1 MKTSFLSLC
10 TALSLASAS
19 FYATAT
25 EFTAGFAFQSFQAG
39 TSGKIDTGVWYPAK
53 APERQHQFGPS
64 NPTMAFNAPAL
75 PGTYPLVLISHGT
88 SGMLLNHHQLAAA
101 LARAG
106 MLVVALTHPGDN
118 FEDQTLVGT
127 PSYFSER
134 PLQVSRTLDALL
146 ASARWS
152 ALIDA
157 QRIAVLGHSAGG
169 FTALALSG
177 ARPSIA
183 KTLRHC
189 AEHYDADPWFC
200 GVSGSKETAQQRAAL
215 ASYVPET
222 PLTTDPRIKAAV
234 LIAPVGAFFEDS
246 ALAAIRIPLRIYV
259 PAKDTVLTPAFHGE
273 RVAAAQAAAS
283 VERMPNAGHFSLMS
297 PLMMSVEIRGAA
309 INEDPAGFDR
319 AAAIARAGKEIPDW
333 LHKVLQL
340 RP

>member
-1 MKTSFLSLC
+1 MKSTFLSLC
-10 TALSLASAS
+10 TALSIASACLHAN
-19 FYATAT
+19 ATD
-25 EFTAGFAFQSFQAG
+25 FSAGFAFQSFQAG
-39 TSGKIDTGVWYPAK
+39 ASGKIDTGIWYPAN
-53 APERQHQFGPS
+53 AAESTYQFGPS
-64 NPTMAFNAPAL
+64 QPTMAFNAPAL
-75 PGTYPLVLISHGT
+75 PGKYPLVLISHGT
-88 SGMLLNHHQLAAA
+88 SGMFLNHHQLAAA

-118 FEDQTLVGT
+118 FEDQRLVGT

-146 ASARWS
+146 ASPRWA
-152 ALIDA
+152 ALVDA

-189 AEHYDADPWFC
+189 AEQYDADPWFC
-200 GVSGSKETAQQRAAL
+200 GVSGSRETAQQRAAL
-215 ASYVPET
+215 APFVPET

-234 LIAPVGAFFEDS
+234 LIAPVGAFFDDN
-246 ALAAIRIPLRIYV
+246 ALASIRIPLRIYV
-259 PAKDTVLTPAFHGE
+259 PAKDTVLTPKFHGE
-273 RVAAAQAAAS
+273 RVAAAQPSAS
-283 VERMPNAGHFSLMS
+283 IQRMPNAGHFSLMS

-319 AAAIARAGKEIPDW
+319 AAAIAQAGQEIPNW
-333 LHKVLQL
+333 LHKVLQR